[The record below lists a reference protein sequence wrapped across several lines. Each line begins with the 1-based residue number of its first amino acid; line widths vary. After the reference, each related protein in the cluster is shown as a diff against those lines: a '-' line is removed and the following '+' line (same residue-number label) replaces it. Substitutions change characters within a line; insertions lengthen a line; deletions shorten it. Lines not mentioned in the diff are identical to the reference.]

1 MVAGHG
7 IHSGGTRT
15 MFSVSFRDVTS
26 THTAGSSQTIASA
39 TMSAVTTMRQA
50 LAVRLMRVSVLG
62 VAAQQPELQQRE
74 GENDHEE
81 HPRHRRGC
89 AEVEEVLE
97 GGLVEML
104 DDGPRRV
111 ARTAVGQD

>member
-1 MVAGHG
+1 MVTGQG

-26 THTAGSSQTIASA
+26 THTAGSSQTIAST
-39 TMSAVTTMRQA
+39 TMSVVSAARQA
-50 LAVRLMRVSVLG
+50 RAVRLMRASILS
-62 VAAQQPELQQRE
+62 VAAQQPELEQRE

-81 HPRHRRGC
+81 HPRHRGGG

-97 GGLVEML
+97 GCLVEVL
-104 DDGPRRV
+104 DDR
-111 ARTAVGQD
+111 